1 MKDQM
6 RWQLLSEMGFSKKAI
21 DILEQNLNMG
31 IMDNPSITAQHQ
43 GTCGDI
49 LMLSLQIKDNYI
61 QDAMYEYIG
70 CAGLQACASA
80 LTEIVKQKD
89 INTLLNLG
97 VSEIIEYLESIPESK
112 YECAEIARNTL
123 IIAINEYNKVQK
135 ES

>member
-123 IIAINEYNKVQK
+123 IMAINEYKKVQK

>member
-6 RWQLLSEMGFSKKAI
+6 RQQLLSEMGFSDKAI
-21 DILEQNLNMG
+21 GILEQNLNIG
-31 IMDNPSITAQHQ
+31 IMDSPSITAQHQ

-49 LMLSLQIKDNYI
+49 LMLSLQINDNYI

-80 LTEIVKQKD
+80 LTEIIKHKD
-89 INTLLNLG
+89 IDTLLNL
-97 VSEIIEYLESIPESK
+97 EITDIIDYLESIPESK

-123 IIAINEYNKVQK
+123 IKAINDYKK
-135 ES
+135 M